1 MTRRHHK
8 SPVRHSV
15 RAHVRDGKRIG
26 SYMRGHGSPS
36 NIERRSSRFK
46 RLSELTGGEPKPF
59 TVNFKYSK
67 KKGDGESVIV
77 ISRSYQ
83 KALDE
88 AYEEKK
94 DQRNP
99 ISVEIVDPDF
109 GRIFKA
115 IGSGLSKVTKVGAQY
130 AIKGG
135 HIAKQAAIRAKPHVK
150 KGLVIAGKAG
160 KTALVYSAKG
170 IKVTGKAAAQ
180 AAARHYAS
188 KQLDNL
194 IRDCYHENRVKRT
207 RARSKLKREYA
218 DVYDVCDFSRDR
230 SLTVRHVRVEK
241 PPPAEKKPLPPV
253 EVPPETVQEYEEKRI
268 PA

>member
-1 MTRRHHK
+1 MKGHHKRRHH
-8 SPVRHSV
+8 V
-15 RAHVRDGKRIG
+15 RAYDRSGKHGKHVKEH
-26 SYMRGHGSPS
+26 MRGSGTPQSV
-36 NIERRSSRFK
+36 ERRASRFK

-59 TVNFKYSK
+59 TVNFRYSE

-88 AYEEKK
+88 AFEEKK

-99 ISVEIVDPDF
+99 ISVEVVDPDF

-115 IGSGLSKVTKVGAQY
+115 IGSGATRVTKVGAKY

-135 HIAKQAAIRAKPHVK
+135 HVAKQAAIRAKPHLA
-150 KGLVIAGKAG
+150 KGARIAGKGARKG
-160 KTALVYSAKG
+160 IVITAKG

-180 AAARHYAS
+180 EVARHYQS
-188 KQLDNL
+188 WELNKL

-207 RARSKLKREYA
+207 RARSKLKREYP
-218 DVYDVCDFSRDR
+218 DVYDVSDFSRDR
-230 SLTVRHVRVEK
+230 SLTVRHVRAER
-241 PPPAEKKPLPPV
+241 PPATKRRLPPV
-253 EVPPETVQEYEEKRI
+253 EVPPETVQEYEERI